1 MLLRVYI
8 GKRKY
13 NTIAQTNWKYFLGN
27 EVQFHGAMHRVVAVG
42 REGFQPTVH
51 LKRASP

>member
-1 MLLRVYI
+1 MLLRIYV

-13 NTIAQTNWKYFLGN
+13 NTVAQSTWNYHLGN
-27 EVQFHGAMHRVVAVG
+27 DVQFHGLKYRVMAVG

-51 LKRASP
+51 LKRAA